1 MIKKMY
7 RCFVYLFI
15 LLFFAS
21 CQNQVEMQDIP
32 YPPVLTNKQKEGIT
46 YNITY
51 KNVDGL
57 NNPNPTIY
65 GFTKDVTLKPVLKDG
80 YGFIDWY
87 TSPTFEPSTVI
98 TGWKAYEMSTDL
110 VLYAKYDQEVF
121 NIIYHN
127 VDGFN
132 NPNPKTFSKKK
143 DFTLSTSVSKNQWE
157 FQGWFTTPTFEPD
170 TKITGWKAGEMK
182 TNVDLYAKT
191 LRIEYNIEYRSSI
204 SGYNNPNP
212 RTYNIRNSVTLQ
224 PAQKNGYLFQ
234 GWYTNSSY
242 TDQSKIESWAANEK
256 QQDLVLWAKFLE
268 ASIKFDKR
276 VIIFKGAS
284 DEPVTLNVTVSGY
297 DNTNPTWTSLDPS
310 IATIQNGLITPVSNG
325 STTIRYEAGGGIGYA
340 FVIVMPDY
348 ANTTYDSG
356 SVTTANGYLT
366 DTANVV
372 SYRFT
377 NSLDF
382 QGRLAK
388 SAEWAK
394 TTFSSNGW
402 TWNLNGDDISFIN
415 GSNTYST
422 ENLDLT
428 VIPVIAY
435 DSGTNT
441 SFVVI
446 YQLLTN
452 TGTEKLTGQKFGA
465 HADIQ
470 LANNDSANIMPKPYG
485 ARMYDKNT
493 KLAFDMYCCDGEDC
507 TPVNTLWYGGYS
519 SRVDHLWDGTIRKQE
534 LTNTDS
540 GMCYSWMNL
549 DIDPGK
555 TVVKS
560 IRMTL
565 VEYDPN
571 NP

>member
-1 MIKKMY
+1 MIKKLY
-7 RCFVYLFI
+7 RCFVYAFI
-15 LLFFAS
+15 LLILGS
-21 CQNQVEMQDIP
+21 CQNQIDIKEV
-32 YPPVLTNKQKEGIT
+32 YSAINGNKEGIT
-46 YNITY
+46 YKITY

-57 NNPNPTIY
+57 DNPNPLEY
-65 GFTKDVTLKPVLKDG
+65 NLTKDVTLQPVLKNG

-98 TGWKAYEMSTDL
+98 TGWKAYEMSSDL

-132 NPNPKTFSKKK
+132 NPNPMTFSKKK

-157 FQGWFTTPTFEPD
+157 FQGWFTSPTFEPS
-170 TKITGWKAGEMK
+170 TEITGWKAGEMK
-182 TNVDLYAKT
+182 TNVNLYAKT
-191 LRIEYNIEYRSSI
+191 LRIEYNIQYRSSI
-204 SGYNNPNP
+204 SDYNNPNP
-212 RTYNIRNSVTLQ
+212 RTYNIRNPVTLQ
-224 PAQKNGYLFQ
+224 SAQKNGYLFQ
-234 GWYTNSSY
+234 GWYTSSSY
-242 TDQSKIESWAANEK
+242 TDQSKIESWAAYEK

-276 VIIFKGAS
+276 VIIFKGTS
-284 DEPVTLNVTVSGY
+284 DEPVTLNATVTGY
-297 DNTNPTWTSLDPS
+297 ENINPKWTSLDTS
-310 IATIQNGLITPVSNG
+310 IATVQNGLITPVSNG
-325 STTIRYEAGGGIGYA
+325 STTIKYEAGGGTAYA

-348 ANTTYDSG
+348 ANTSYDSG
-356 SVTTANGYLT
+356 SVSATNGYLT
-366 DTANVV
+366 DSANVV
-372 SYRFT
+372 SFRFSG
-377 NSLDF
+377 NLDF
-382 QGRLAK
+382 QGRLANT
-388 SAEWAK
+388 ADWAK

-402 TWNLNGDDISFIN
+402 TWNLNGTNIQFIN

-452 TGTEKLTGQKFGA
+452 TSTEKLTGQKFGA

-485 ARMYDKNT
+485 ARMYDSST
-493 KLAFDMYCCDGEDC
+493 KLAFDMYCLSGDDC
-507 TPVNTLWYGGYS
+507 TPVNTLWYGYYGDRERNLYN
-519 SRVDHLWDGTIRKQE
+519 GNIYKQN
-534 LTNTDS
+534 LKNTDS